1 MRIRIFFTGVGGQ
14 GILLATRLIGEA
26 ALVSGLNV
34 AMSEV
39 HGMAQRG
46 GVVESAVVIGNR
58 WSPVLADGEADI
70 MVAFEPLEALRALPR
85 CHENSTVVMN
95 TVPIPPFTVTT
106 GNAVYPPVS
115 DISSTIKGYVK
126 RLYACDAL
134 RVAREAGSERA
145 LNVVL
150 VGTLVGLGLLPIDK
164 SLFGDAL
171 EKLLPDKLVGVN
183 IKALEK
189 GFELGEELKENRA

>member
-1 MRIRIFFTGVGGQ
+1 MRIKIFFTGVGGQ

-26 ALVSGLNV
+26 ALTSGLNV

-70 MVAFEPLEALRALPR
+70 MVAFEPLEALRALPK
-85 CHENSTVVMN
+85 CYEDSTVVMN

-106 GNAVYPPVS
+106 GGAVYPSVS
-115 DISSTIKGYVK
+115 DISSTIEKRVK
-126 RLYACDAL
+126 KLYACDAL
-134 RVAREAGSERA
+134 SVAGEAGSEKA

-150 VGTLVGLGLLPIDK
+150 VGTLVGLGLLPIDI
-164 SLFGDAL
+164 SIFEEAL
-171 EKLLPDKLVGVN
+171 KKLLPDKLVTVN
-183 IKALEK
+183 VKAFEK
-189 GFELGEELKENRA
+189 GFKLGRDLKAG